1 MVSFV
6 STYPPAMCGIGT
18 YTKYLTDW
26 MSEDQWTVITF
37 KPDEFS
43 IERGEWENQRNNRIY
58 PWITLEDPSLP
69 EKIPEGIL
77 WFQHSFG
84 MWGRVNTYFLKLI
97 EEGKRRGRKVGAS
110 FHTIHFQSNE
120 TPWGMQKKEMELLEE
135 VLPLLDFA
143 TVFTSGARRAVIEAF
158 PQYREKVLILR
169 HGVHR
174 YPPMNQ
180 EEARKKL
187 FSYLNRNPFLSS
199 RDKSNLMKLE
209 KSLSKKEAILIGN
222 YGFITQDKDPIQLY
236 EVGAFLQKR
245 IPHQRIVTLFIGKIQ
260 ERKDKKREVCLPILE
275 RLKALH
281 DGETKLFYEDYLP
294 EKIFPFA
301 FRALDVAIFW
311 CSNATQSGR
320 MAHAQGTGVAIAG
333 RDLEGIGETL
343 KLSGLPSSQ
352 TMEGLSD
359 KIAEILS
366 EPALRREMQEKS
378 ERYAQQFSFSHQA
391 QKHLQVE
398 DALLRGIRLPLL
410 DGEVEDDLYLG
421 EIGYRRFEG
430 FRTSRGGSDLYSQCC

>member
-6 STYPPAMCGIGT
+6 STFPPAMCGIGT

-26 MSEDQWTVITF
+26 MSKDQWNVITF

-43 IERGEWENQRNNRIY
+43 IEGGEWENQRNDRIY
-58 PWITLEDPSLP
+58 PWIILEDPSLP

-97 EEGKRRGRKVGAS
+97 EEGKRKGRKVGAS

-120 TPWGMQKKEMELLEE
+120 TPWGMQKKEMELLGE

-143 TVFTSGARRAVIEAF
+143 TVFTSGARRAVVEAF
-158 PQYREKVLILR
+158 PQYRQKVLVLR

-174 YPPMNQ
+174 YPPMSQ
-180 EEARKKL
+180 EEAREKL
-187 FSYLNRNPFLSS
+187 FSYLNQNPFLSS
-199 RDKSNLMKLE
+199 RDKSNLMELE

-236 EVGAFLQKR
+236 EVGGLLQKR

-275 RLKALH
+275 KLKALH

-366 EPALRREMQEKS
+366 EPTLRREMQEKS
-378 ERYAQQFSFSHQA
+378 ERYAQRFSFYQQA
-391 QKHLQVE
+391 KKHLQVE
-398 DALLRGIRLPLL
+398 EALLRKDSLPIL
-410 DGEVEDDLYLG
+410 DGVMEDDLYIG
-421 EIGYRRFEG
+421 EVGNRRFEG
-430 FRTSRGGSDLYSQCC
+430 FRASRGRSDLYSQCS